1 MDGRSFLKRSVKNL
15 TSLASANANNE
26 ERIYVQNHSLLTN
39 RYGPRYLLFSLFVSL
54 NRDHVIKVSIQTFFT
69 VKHNI

>member
-1 MDGRSFLKRSVKNL
+1 MEERSFLKRSVKNL
-15 TSLASANANNE
+15 TSLTSANANNE
-26 ERIYVQNHSLLTN
+26 ERIYVQNRSLLTN
-39 RYGPRYLLFSLFVSL
+39 RWPRYLLFSLFVSL

>member
-1 MDGRSFLKRSVKNL
+1 MNGRSFLKRSVKNL
-15 TSLASANANNE
+15 TSLTSANANNE
-26 ERIYVQNHSLLTN
+26 ERIYVQNRSLLTN
-39 RYGPRYLLFSLFVSL
+39 RWPRYLLFSLFVSL